1 MRVVVD
7 GLEDRAVGGL
17 TAHEPFG
24 AAIVGLS
31 LGMPLLNRLL
41 DLGCV
46 KLPLAKARLRVLGP
60 DTALNLHGQQAYA
73 VRLGTSRVSVADSVA
88 IQSAR
93 YVASVLARL

>member
-17 TAHEPFG
+17 AAHKPFS
-24 AAIVGLS
+24 AAIVDLS
-31 LGMPLLNRLL
+31 LGMPFLNRLL

-60 DTALNLHGQQAYA
+60 GKALDLHGSKPT
-73 VRLGTSRVSVADSVA
+73 R
-88 IQSAR
+88 
-93 YVASVLARL
+93 